1 MPENLL
7 RQLCENKDPSIAQQI
22 VDMSGMENVT
32 SRLIQMKA
40 LKPGIPLDIV
50 MCPDC
55 FESHD
60 ISVESD
66 GNGNYNG
73 YCQEVGYVDVPKE
86 TLSCYELSFDW
97 LLQQINMAIGLSLA
111 ELPEPIECIEQNLW
125 FLGKQRI
132 GQRPFNVYF
141 TRRLRDSSVIKP
153 VQDYLFRNQSDLPTF
168 VITTSSVDSVI
179 AALPKR
185 VVLLNLFEVM
195 TFRNGRF
202 TLDESIFTLKLKGEP
217 SNAIT
222 DGIGQ
227 YFSSDFRS
235 AMVDGVRYTFSKNQ
249 AAIMEKLIELDGS
262 AHKDV
267 LSAAADSSQSPSGI
281 FRSRGKFHPAWKV
294 LIIPEGD
301 GYYRSFIND

>member
-1 MPENLL
+1 MPEKLL

-22 VDMSGMENVT
+22 VDISGT
-32 SRLIQMKA
+32 KAITDRLIQMKA
-40 LKPGIPLDIV
+40 LQPSEPLDIV
-50 MCPDC
+50 LCPDC

-60 ISVESD
+60 LSVESD
-66 GNGNYNG
+66 GNEKYSG
-73 YCQEVGYVDVPKE
+73 YCQEAGYVDVPAE
-86 TLSCYELSFDW
+86 SLACHTLSFDW

-185 VVLLNLFEVM
+185 VVLLNLFEAM
-195 TFRNGRF
+195 TFRNGRLI
-202 TLDESIFTLKLKGEP
+202 LDESIFTLKLKGE
-217 SNAIT
+217 SFDVVT
-222 DGIGQ
+222 DGVSQ
-227 YFSSDFRS
+227 YFSADFRS
-235 AMVDGVRYTFSKNQ
+235 AMVDGIRYTFSKNQ
-249 AAIMEKLIELDGS
+249 AAIMEKLIESDGS
-262 AHKDV
+262 AHKDA
-267 LSAAADSSQSPSGI
+267 LSAAANSNQSLKGL
-281 FRSRGKFHPAWKV
+281 FRSKGQYHPAWDI
-294 LIIPEGD
+294 LIKPRGD
-301 GYYRSFIND
+301 GFYFCPLYL